1 MKKLLSLFAVAAI
14 AVVAAVS
21 CKPEVPEV
29 LPEGIEL
36 NQSAVTLDVGG
47 TVTLTAT
54 IKPDN
59 VTNKPDVTWSSS
71 KDAVATVSAG
81 VVTAVAPGEAVITA
95 KADKFSA
102 TCTVTVKAKEE
113 KPGDYTGPVQGNSEW
128 SVIGALLDTNW
139 DTDFVCAA
147 SNDGFVLKD
156 VKLTTDNLFK
166 FRLNKDW
173 TENRGINEPNVDTV
187 IETAVPT
194 KAVPN
199 GGNIKVSAEGN
210 YDLWY
215 FPAKEAIVV
224 VAKGA
229 SLPDVPSF
237 AEVPDTW
244 DYTPAGYYQDASNLW
259 KPVDDAK
266 AVSYF
271 YYNCNGADWNGTE
284 TESANPPFLTVKQST
299 YKLHYEANTASRWQ
313 NQFFIHPEG
322 ASNYVPMKEKTLYN
336 LKVTLGTTAD
346 FTAFF
351 KISQYDPATSPK
363 HEGPTIWELGE
374 VELKAGA
381 PLTIEQEGI
390 VGPGCDNV
398 MLVMDFG
405 TNPANVNVYI
415 KDITIV
421 EVGSA
426 APTVSDFIALA
437 DDTEGTFEGI
447 VAAIGKNGI
456 VVTDGSQNLY
466 VFKPATTPAVGDK
479 VSITAKKTTYYGLVE
494 AAQGGTV
501 EVLSS
506 GNEVPQT
513 PVKDITESFEAY
525 PDNAPTSDLV
535 KFVGKVV
542 KSGNYINIEV
552 EGATR
557 QGSPQGIDVSGF
569 DGKNV
574 NITGYYIGTSGTGGK
589 YVNVIIT
596 DVTEVVDPNAWD
608 FTPSAEYLADTN
620 LWRIADESQTIE
632 WFYSPNWAGETTPP
646 EYSFQESTYTVTMS
660 DDTSGDWQAQMWI
673 RPATPITLSM
683 AKTYTFKATL
693 YASKDTPIFIKG
705 YHKGTDWPEYFET
718 PGNPR
723 IQLAGGAITTV
734 EVKDFVPGIEDPLDL
749 LIDFG
754 GASKGTIIRIKDIT
768 IVETGGGSVDA
779 NIAIDGNFDDWAN
792 VPSATPSDSFIAFK
806 VHNDADNF
814 YFYVESDPGSRLW
827 SGGAYLYLY
836 FNFKN
841 DLTQGEYG
849 GSTGMHDNKYDAYTF
864 MYLFGGS
871 ADAPKI
877 ENNPNGGEA
886 KGLTLDNIVIAGNQP
901 ATASDIVKM
910 EIVIPRANFTTQVNA
925 GDVIEVDAYRSKDGG
940 NVYFPGYVVK

>member
-1 MKKLLSLFAVAAI
+1 MKKLLSLFAVAAL
-14 AVVAAVS
+14 AVMAAVS

-36 NQSAVTLDVGG
+36 DQTSVTLDVGG

-54 IKPDN
+54 IKPAD
-59 VTNKPDVTWSSS
+59 VTNKPEVTWTSSS
-71 KDAVATVSAG
+71 DAVATVAAG
-81 VVTAVAPGEAVITA
+81 VVTAVGPGTAVITA

-102 TCTVTVKAKEE
+102 TCNVTVV
-113 KPGDYTGPVQGNSEW
+113 KPDTYEGPVQGSAAW

-139 DTDFVCAA
+139 DTDFVCAEA
-147 SNDGFVLKD
+147 SGGVVLKN
-156 VKLTTDNLFK
+156 VRLSADNMFK
-166 FRLNKDW
+166 FRKDKKW
-173 TENRGINEPNVDTV
+173 DDNRGINEPGVDTV

-199 GGNIKVSAEGN
+199 GGNIKVKADGY

-215 FPAKEAIVV
+215 FEDKEAIVV
-224 VAKGA
+224 LATGA
-229 SLPDVPSF
+229 TLPEVPSF
-237 AEVPDTW
+237 KEAPDTW

-266 AVSYF
+266 AVKYF
-271 YYNCNGADWNGTE
+271 YYSCNGADWNGAE
-284 TESANPPFLTVKQST
+284 TESDAPDFLTVKEST
-299 YKLHYEANTASRWQ
+299 YRLHYAANTASRWQ

-322 ASNYVPMKEKTLYN
+322 ADHYVPMKEKTLYN
-336 LKVTLGTTAD
+336 LKVTLGTTKD
-346 FTAFF
+346 FTGFF
-351 KISQYDPATSPK
+351 KIAQYDPNTAPK

-374 VELKAGA
+374 VELKADA
-381 PLTIEQEGI
+381 PVTIEQEGI

-405 TNPANVNVYI
+405 GNPAEVFVYI
-415 KDITIV
+415 KDITLV
-421 EVGSA
+421 EAGSA

-437 DDTEGTFEGI
+437 DDAEGTFEGI

-456 VVTDGSQNLY
+456 VVTDGAQNLY

-506 GNEVPQT
+506 GNQVPQT
-513 PVKDITESFEAY
+513 AVVDITETFDAY
-525 PDNAPTSDLV
+525 PDNAPTSDFV
-535 KFVGKVV
+535 KFAGKVV

-557 QGSPQGIDVSGF
+557 QGSPQGLDVSEF
-569 DGKNV
+569 DGKKV
-574 NITGYYIGTSGTGGK
+574 AISGYYVGTSGTGGK
-589 YVNVIIT
+589 YVNVIVT
-596 DVTEVVDPNAWD
+596 DVAEVVDPNAWD
-608 FTPSAEYLADTN
+608 FTPGAEYLAENN
-620 LWRIADESQTIE
+620 LWKPADEAHTIE
-632 WFYSPNWAGETTPP
+632 WYFNPGWAGEKPSP
-646 EYSFQESTYTVTMS
+646 ESTFQESTYTVTMNE
-660 DDTSGDWQAQMWI
+660 DTNGDWQAQMWI
-673 RPATPITLSM
+673 RPTSPITLSM
-683 AKTYTFKATL
+683 NKTYTFKATVF
-693 YASKDTPIFIKG
+693 ASKDAPIFMKG
-705 YHKGTDWPEYFET
+705 YQKGVDVPVAFEVSRT
-718 PGNPR
+718 P
-723 IQLAGGAITTV
+723 LSAGVITTF
-734 EVKDFVPGIEDPLDL
+734 EVKDFVPGTEEPMDI

-754 GASKGTIIRIKDIT
+754 GASSGTIFRIKDIT
-768 IVETGGGSVDA
+768 LVETGTLATG
-779 NIAIDGNFDDWAN
+779 ITIDGNFDDWADI
-792 VPSATPSDSFIAFK
+792 PTAEPAGLFKAFK
-806 VHNDADNF
+806 VFNDADNF
-814 YFYVESDPGSRLW
+814 YFYVETDPGSRLW

-849 GSTGMHDNKYDAYTF
+849 GSTGMGDNKYDAYTF

-877 ENNPNGGEA
+877 EDNPNGGEA
-886 KGLTLDNIVIAGNQP
+886 KGLTLDNVVIAGNQP
-901 ATASDIVKM
+901 ATASDIVMM

-925 GDVIEVDAYRSKDGG
+925 GDVIEIDSYRSKDGG
-940 NVYFPGYVVK
+940 NIYFPGYVVK